1 MIKSL
6 LDILATEKMFSLAL
20 FLPPIILFMT
30 INFIVN
36 LMWRVSNIAQWRAE
50 PFVLRS
56 ICLDFYQAVMNHP
69 YKFFQENFVG
79 SIVSKQKAVVDGY
92 FNLAKHLRS
101 GVFSRAFTIL
111 INLVFLSFVSY
122 KFCLF
127 MLLGNLSFSLF
138 MYLSVPKLDKLAFR
152 SINSWHQIIGLI
164 SDKISNM
171 AAIFVY
177 GAKES
182 EYDLLREEISNDY
195 IPKLVDL
202 LKCDFWINLIAS
214 FFYKAVYLGMI
225 SLAIYLKLSG
235 ELSLGDVS
243 LVLALGFAIGDDVW
257 HLTNEV
263 SSFAKLMGEFKNAL
277 EILPNEKDSLKL
289 VDSRLLVDL
298 PTGALPEIEFSDVTF
313 SYAEQM
319 NDAAV
324 IKNLN
329 LKVSAGEK
337 VGIVGRSGAGKSTLI
352 SLLLRLYE
360 VSQGKVSIGGF
371 DIATVSEQ
379 SLRKF
384 IGLMPQDSSLFH
396 RSLAENISFG
406 KRSATFDEIEKAS
419 ERAHIRDYIKS
430 LSEGYDTLV
439 GERGLKLSGGQRQRI
454 SIARA
459 ILKDAPIL
467 ILDEATSSLDSQTEA
482 DIQESLNFFISDR
495 KKTVIA
501 VAHRLSTL
509 KHMDRIVVLDKG
521 RIVEEGSHESLI
533 SNPTSL
539 YKKLWDLQE
548 I

>member
-6 LDILATEKMFSLAL
+6 LDILATEKMFSWAL
-20 FLPPIILFMT
+20 FLPPIGFFIT

-36 LMWRVSNIAQWRAE
+36 LMWRVANIAQWRAE

-92 FNLAKHLRS
+92 FNLATHLRS

-111 INLVFLSFVSY
+111 INLIFLSFVSY

-138 MYLSVPKLDKLAFR
+138 MYFSVPKLDKLAFR

-171 AAIFVY
+171 AAIFAY

-182 EYDLLREEISNDY
+182 EYGLLREEISNDY

-277 EILPNEKDSLKL
+277 ELLPNEKVSLNL
-289 VDSRLLVDL
+289 LDSRLLVDL
-298 PTGALPEIEFSDVTF
+298 PASALPEIEFTDVTF

-360 VSQGKVSIGGF
+360 VSQGKVAIGGF

-406 KRSATFDEIEKAS
+406 KRFATFDEIEKAS
-419 ERAHIRDYIKS
+419 ERAHIRDYIKG
-430 LSEGYDTLV
+430 LPEGYGTLV

-509 KHMDRIVVLDKG
+509 KHMDRIVVLDQG